1 MKILIING
9 VNLGLTGSREREIY
23 GNETLEE
30 INEKISAFAEER
42 GHEVD
47 FFQSDIEG
55 EICTEI
61 GKASSRYDGVV
72 INAGAYSHYSIAI
85 RDALAALYIPAV
97 EVHMSNL
104 LSREPFR
111 QASVLS
117 EVCKG
122 TVFGFGMKGYLLA
135 LESFFL

>member
-9 VNLGLTGSREREIY
+9 VNLGLTGIRERKIY
-23 GNETLEE
+23 GDETLEE
-30 INEKISAFAEER
+30 MNAKIRAFAEER

-111 QASVLS
+111 QTSVLS

>member
-1 MKILIING
+1 MKILVING
-9 VNLGLTGSREREIY
+9 VNLGLTGSREKEIY
-23 GNETLEE
+23 GTQSLGE
-30 INEKISAFAEER
+30 INGTIEAFARER
-42 GHEVD
+42 GHQAD

-55 EICTEI
+55 EICTAI
-61 GKASSRYDGVV
+61 AKAAPHYDGIV

-85 RDALAALYIPAV
+85 RDAIAASCIPAV

-111 QASVLS
+111 RTSVLS
-117 EVCKG
+117 EVCRG